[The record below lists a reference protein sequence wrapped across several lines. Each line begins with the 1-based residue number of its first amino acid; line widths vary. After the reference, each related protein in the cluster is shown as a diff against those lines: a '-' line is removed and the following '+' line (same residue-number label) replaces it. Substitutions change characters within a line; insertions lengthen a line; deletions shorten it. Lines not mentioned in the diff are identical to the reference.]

1 MPRKRIT
8 PARKIEEDRKK
19 PVRSTV
25 KYQKELYLAKAARK
39 FALLQ
44 QKKKKAIVEAEKR
57 KLKRLS
63 KPKPVHPKITLA
75 EYHAQRKSRARR
87 KSNK

>member
-8 PARKIEEDRKK
+8 PARKIKEGKEE
-19 PVRSTV
+19 SLQSV

-75 EYHAQRKSRARR
+75 EYHAQRKSRARSG
-87 KSNK
+87 KKK

>member
-8 PARKIEEDRKK
+8 PARKIKEGKEE
-19 PVRSTV
+19 SLQSV

-44 QKKKKAIVEAEKR
+44 KKKKIAEAEKR

>member
-8 PARKIEEDRKK
+8 PARKIKEGKEE
-19 PVRSTV
+19 SLQSV
-25 KYQKELYLAKAARK
+25 KYQKELYIAKAAMK

-44 QKKKKAIVEAEKR
+44 KKKAIVEAEKR

-87 KSNK
+87 KPKK

>member
-8 PARKIEEDRKK
+8 PARKIKEGKEE
-19 PVRSTV
+19 PLQSSV

-44 QKKKKAIVEAEKR
+44 KKKAIVEAEKR

-63 KPKPVHPKITLA
+63 RSKPVHPKITLA

-87 KSNK
+87 KPKK

>member
-8 PARKIEEDRKK
+8 PARKIKEGKEE
-19 PVRSTV
+19 SLQSV

-44 QKKKKAIVEAEKR
+44 KKKKIAEAEKR

-63 KPKPVHPKITLA
+63 RPKPVHPKITLA
-75 EYHAQRKSRARR
+75 EYHAQRKSRARSR
-87 KSNK
+87 KKK

>member
-8 PARKIEEDRKK
+8 PARKIKEGKEE
-19 PVRSTV
+19 SLQSV

-44 QKKKKAIVEAEKR
+44 KKKKIAEAEKR

-63 KPKPVHPKITLA
+63 RPKPVHPKITLA
-75 EYHAQRKSRARR
+75 EYHAQRKSRARSG
-87 KSNK
+87 KKK

>member
-25 KYQKELYLAKAARK
+25 KYQKELYLAKAAKK

-44 QKKKKAIVEAEKR
+44 KKKKIAEAAKN
-57 KLKRLS
+57 KLKELS
-63 KPKPVHPKITLA
+63 RSKPVHPKITLA

-87 KSNK
+87 KPKK

>member
-8 PARKIEEDRKK
+8 PARKIKEGKEE
-19 PVRSTV
+19 SLQSV

-44 QKKKKAIVEAEKR
+44 KKKAIVEAEKR

-75 EYHAQRKSRARR
+75 EYHAQMKSRARR
-87 KSNK
+87 KPKK

>member
-8 PARKIEEDRKK
+8 PARKIKEGKEE
-19 PVRSTV
+19 SLQSV

-44 QKKKKAIVEAEKR
+44 KKKKIAEEEKR

-63 KPKPVHPKITLA
+63 RPKPVHPKITLA